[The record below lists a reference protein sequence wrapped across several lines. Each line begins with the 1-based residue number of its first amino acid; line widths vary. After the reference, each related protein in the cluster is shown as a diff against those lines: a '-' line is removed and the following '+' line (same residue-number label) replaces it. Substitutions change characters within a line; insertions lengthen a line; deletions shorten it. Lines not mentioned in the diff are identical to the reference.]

1 MRKHPGQ
8 TQFLRRPM
16 FRVFKNCGMTRAMIF
31 QLEGGTG
38 EKDGIGTTYIKP
50 CLRKHVARVQDAGK
64 GLMRDKL
71 WRKVGK
77 VY

>member
-1 MRKHPGQ
+1 
-8 TQFLRRPM
+8 
-16 FRVFKNCGMTRAMIF
+16 MTRAMIF